1 MRRVSVLKVLC
12 FSFFMMFFSGM
23 VLAHEG
29 SHGNDE
35 CLLSVG
41 ENAELRLNGYQF
53 KGRNPD
59 KHYCR
64 HYPHL
69 GQTIIKIDSSS
80 TDLTGMAVEL
90 QLLKRNSWT
99 GLLLNSEDAY
109 SVVKEMP
116 IQYFSKQVVSIDSDI
131 QDRDIYALKLKLH
144 AVDGSIT
151 EQQFGFFVGVPFALV
166 LVVISVLLLIFISV
180 IFLIQLRKA

>member
-1 MRRVSVLKVLC
+1 MLKVLV

-41 ENAELRLNGYQF
+41 ENVELRLNGYQF

-69 GQTIIKIDSSS
+69 GQMIIKIDSAT
-80 TDLTGMAVEL
+80 TDLTAMGIEL
-90 QLLKRNSWT
+90 QLLKRNSWK
-99 GLLLNSEDAY
+99 GLLLNSADAY

-116 IQYFSKQVVSIDSDI
+116 IQHFSKQVVSIEKDI
-131 QDRDIYALKLKLH
+131 QDRDIYALRLRLH
-144 AVDGSIT
+144 AADGSIT
-151 EQQFGFFVGVPFALV
+151 EQQFSFFIGVPFALV
-166 LVVISVLLLIFISV
+166 LVGISVLLLIFISV
-180 IFLIQLRKA
+180 VFLLQLRKA